1 MKSLFFQACPLSSI
15 HYGLC
20 MQMHV
25 RDGARN
31 IAIIEKNLSELQGK
45 LKYETDKLQS
55 YSKDLKLAEKK

>member
-1 MKSLFFQACPLSSI
+1 
-15 HYGLC
+15 